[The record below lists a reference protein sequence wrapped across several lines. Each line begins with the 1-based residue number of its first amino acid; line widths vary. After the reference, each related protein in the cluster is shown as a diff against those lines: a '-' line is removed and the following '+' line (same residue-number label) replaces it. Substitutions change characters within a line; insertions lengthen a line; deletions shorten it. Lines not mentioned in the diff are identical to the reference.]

1 MTVERSDRPCPD
13 CGRDLQVIYVTE
25 LEQVVA
31 GWACSD
37 CGFTESGAGETD
49 SVPLSE
55 PEEYVLRIERPLTT
69 ADADPRRNIREEF
82 RARANS
88 EIAPGEVW
96 QLIDPEDGLVVDV
109 VAGEDLDD

>member
-1 MTVERSDRPCPD
+1 
-13 CGRDLQVIYVTE
+13 VIYVSE

-37 CGFTESGAGETD
+37 CGFTESAAGETD

-69 ADADPRRNIREEF
+69 AEAASGRDVCEEF
-82 RARANS
+82 RARAES

-109 VAGEDLDD
+109 VAGEELDNRD